1 MREAVAT
8 VLAQTPDPVLG
19 HPQWGKENLTNY
31 ANKSVMCVCVC
42 ACTSGCTDQNL
53 YIFIEKR
60 PSFFKNWALKHH
72 FI

>member
-42 ACTSGCTDQNL
+42 ACTSRSTGALTKI
-53 YIFIEKR
+53 YIYLL
-60 PSFFKNWALKHH
+60 KNGHLFSK
-72 FI
+72 IGL